1 MGKKINLSRQAIL
14 ELLRNT
20 SKGFYIKQKHSQ
32 EMVDAFNFATENFRG
47 DKEIFK
53 EIVRLNG
60 RSLIVADKEFK
71 KDRDIVLTAIKSDPR
86 ALQYAD
92 VRFKDDI
99 EIALNLAKIDKYFLN
114 YASNYARE
122 KVEWMSDERIIQEL
136 DKIEKGK
143 NIEKE
148 NKSYSKDVVEELEKF
163 YNMKIEKINENFNK
177 NIDDDF
183 FKDFPEDEIKTEFL
197 NVSPLID
204 EYELEI

>member
-1 MGKKINLSRQAIL
+1 MDKKINLSRQAIL
-14 ELLRNT
+14 ELLKNVT
-20 SKGFYIKQKHSQ
+20 KGFYIKHSQ
-32 EMVDAFNFATENFRG
+32 EMVDAFNFATENFRK

-60 RSLIVADKEFK
+60 RSLIVADIELK
-71 KDRDIVLTAIKSDPR
+71 KDRDIILTAIKSDPR

-99 EIALNLAKIDKYFLN
+99 EIALNLAKIDKSFLI
-114 YASNYARE
+114 YASDYARE
-122 KVEWMSDERIIQEL
+122 KVEWMSDERIHQEL
-136 DKIEKGK
+136 D

-163 YNMKIEKINENFNK
+163 YNMKVEKINENFNK

-183 FKDFPEDEIKTEFL
+183 FKDFPEDDIKAEFL
-197 NVSPLID
+197 NISPLID
-204 EYELEI
+204 EYDLEI

>member
-1 MGKKINLSRQAIL
+1 MDKKINLSRQAIL

-20 SKGFYIKQKHSQ
+20 SKGFYIKHSQ
-32 EMVDAFNFATENFRG
+32 EMVDAFNFATENFRK

-60 RSLIVADKEFK
+60 RSLIVADIELK

-183 FKDFPEDEIKTEFL
+183 FKDFPEDDIKAEFL

-204 EYELEI
+204 EYDLEI